1 MDKLTAADPETRSP
15 DLAAD
20 NVAQLKALFPSAF
33 AGDALDFDA
42 LRQLLGAAAAD
53 ESPEKYGLSWHGK
66 GQARRI
72 ALAPSA
78 ATLRP
83 CPQDSQHWDTTQNL
97 FLEGDNLE
105 ILKLLQKS
113 YAGQVKLIYIDP
125 PYNTGKDRIYPDD
138 YQDGIGNYL
147 RLTGQTDDQGHKVS
161 TNPESSGRF
170 HTHWLNM
177 IYPRLKVAR
186 NLLREDGILVVSIS
200 DGEVHNL
207 RECADEIFGMDNL
220 LGCVVWNST
229 KSVTNTALI
238 SVSHTYNVIY
248 ARDRDYFVRNRA
260 HFRLPEDGK
269 GFSNPDEDPRGPW
282 KADPFQVGGERP
294 NQMYPITNPKTGQ
307 IYRPNPG
314 NSWKNEL
321 KVFEQLMTEG
331 RIVFGASGEAGPQ
344 RKRFLNEVAERGRV
358 AKTWWDD
365 IDTTTNATAAVKNLM
380 GESVFG
386 NPKPVS
392 LIQRFIQLGVH
403 DPSDAIVLD
412 FFAGSGTTG
421 HAVMLQNAEDGGNRR
436 YILVQLPELLD
447 PADKDQR
454 VAANFCDSIGKPR
467 NLAEIAKERLR
478 RAGRQIWDANPDFS
492 GDTGFRAFRLDSS
505 NIKTWDPHPAD
516 LEQALLDH
524 VEPIKEGRSEQDIL
538 YELLLKFGYDLC
550 APLEQREIAGK
561 IVYATPDGSLRVC
574 LARSLDLAEA
584 VALAGGL
591 AAWQP
596 ELPIPPAAV
605 TAIFR
610 DSAFADDVVKV
621 NLTEILRQRGIARV
635 RSI

>member
-33 AGDALDFDA
+33 AGGELDFDA
-42 LRQLLGAAAAD
+42 LRQLLGADDDD

-66 GQARRI
+66 GQARRV

-83 CPQDSQHWDTTQNL
+83 CPQDSRHWDTTQNL

-186 NLLREDGILVVSIS
+186 NLLREDGVILVSIDDNEQQHLRTIVDEVFGSENFLANIAVVSNLAGSS
-200 DGEVHNL
+200 DQFGFAGAHEYCLAYAKSRSEVSLGRFRLSQSALADWEQDELGYYKPERLHRGSLTYSQSLDYPIFVGPNDNIEVTDDDKEPAENGPFTAVHPVMSGRNGIWRWSKTRI
-207 RECADEIFGMDNL
+207 RENPGDVFAERRKDGSIVIYSKQRPQ
-220 LGCVVWNST
+220 LGDLPSEKP
-229 KSVTNTALI
+229 KSVFYKPAYSSRAGGETISQLFPEGKQVFSYPKALELI
-238 SVSHTYNVIY
+238 KDFLRIG
-248 ARDRDYFVRNRA
+248 A
-260 HFRLPEDGK
+260 
-269 GFSNPDEDPRGPW
+269 
-282 KADPFQVGGERP
+282 ADPD
-294 NQMYPITNPKTGQ
+294 
-307 IYRPNPG
+307 
-314 NSWKNEL
+314 S
-321 KVFEQLMTEG
+321 
-331 RIVFGASGEAGPQ
+331 
-344 RKRFLNEVAERGRV
+344 
-358 AKTWWDD
+358 
-365 IDTTTNATAAVKNLM
+365 
-380 GESVFG
+380 
-386 NPKPVS
+386 
-392 LIQRFIQLGVH
+392 
-403 DPSDAIVLD
+403 IVLD

-421 HAVMLQNAEDGGNRR
+421 HAVMLQNAEDGGHRR

-467 NLAEIAKERLR
+467 NLAELTKERLR
-478 RAGRQIWDANPDFS
+478 RA
-492 GDTGFRAFRLDSS
+492 
-505 NIKTWDPHPAD
+505 
-516 LEQALLDH
+516 
-524 VEPIKEGRSEQDIL
+524 
-538 YELLLKFGYDLC
+538 
-550 APLEQREIAGK
+550 AGK
-561 IVYATPDGSLRVC
+561 IKSSTPPPPPPHFRVDRYR
-574 LARSLDLAEA
+574 LSGFP
-584 VALAGGL
+584 AG
-591 AAWQP
+591 Q
-596 ELPIPPAAV
+596 
-605 TAIFR
+605 F
-610 DSAFADDVVKV
+610 
-621 NLTEILRQRGIARV
+621 QH
-635 RSI
+635 